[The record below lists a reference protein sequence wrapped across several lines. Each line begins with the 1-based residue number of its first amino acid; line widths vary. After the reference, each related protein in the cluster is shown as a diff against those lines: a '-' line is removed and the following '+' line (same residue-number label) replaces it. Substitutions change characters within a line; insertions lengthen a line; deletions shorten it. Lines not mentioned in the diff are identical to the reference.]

1 MGKSLGDYN
10 IEQSSSQDIKNIK
23 WTQKNSVDTK
33 KPKKKR
39 ITKNNPSS
47 YVIYTKTSQK
57 ISGKR
62 EFKIE
67 NTVKPKKKRITK
79 KHQSSDASTCKIEP
93 GFKRPG
99 R

>member
-23 WTQKNSVDTK
+23 WTQKNPADTK
-33 KPKKKR
+33 KPKKKKM
-39 ITKNNPSS
+39 TKNNHSS
-47 YVIYTKTSQK
+47 YVIYTKTSQEM
-57 ISGKR
+57 SGER

-67 NTVKPKKKRITK
+67 NTKKPKKKKMTK
-79 KHQSSDASTCKIEP
+79 KHQNSDASTCKIEP